1 MSNIDGFPGDFPGGT
16 QDTNTIAGDT
26 QGYLASPSRPRRRE
40 SSFFVSHPRTQQ
52 PPTGPDSG
60 HQEPTTPD
68 KYIFVEFT
76 DVIVE
81 ALWDDS
87 VYARVL
93 FWNDEGKPRDW
104 IELQQHEEDPTND
117 EKLDFTIRVGQD
129 RPVNGQLQVK
139 VTSEITNAANWGKQA
154 ANRPKDWHYFVT
166 SLLTV
171 IRNAALATELKDVR
185 IAELTKLLDNSQ
197 QLEAGH
203 VSSKDFNVKCKEVK
217 KLQAAITRLQNSQQ
231 IELAADPAYK
241 ALLAE
246 RNALTVERDDFK
258 VRHEDCVDRG
268 SFNSLRDKYDREKK
282 DADLYYHKY
291 NNAANAHDRDRS
303 QWDQQLKAK
312 D

>member
-76 DVIVE
+76 DVI
-81 ALWDDS
+81 
-87 VYARVL
+87 
-93 FWNDEGKPRDW
+93 
-104 IELQQHEEDPTND
+104 
-117 EKLDFTIRVGQD
+117 
-129 RPVNGQLQVK
+129 
-139 VTSEITNAANWGKQA
+139 GKQA

-185 IAELTKLLDNSQ
+185 IAELTELLDNSQ

-203 VSSKDFNVKCKEVK
+203 VSSKDFNVKCKE
-217 KLQAAITRLQNSQQ
+217 
-231 IELAADPAYK
+231 LAADPAYK
-241 ALLAE
+241 ALLTE

-303 QWDQQLKAK
+303 Q
-312 D
+312 